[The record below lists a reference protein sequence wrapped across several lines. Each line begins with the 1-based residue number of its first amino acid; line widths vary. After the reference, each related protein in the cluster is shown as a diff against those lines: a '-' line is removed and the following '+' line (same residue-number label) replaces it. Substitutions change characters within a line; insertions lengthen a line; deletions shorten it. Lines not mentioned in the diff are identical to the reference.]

1 MPTRRAPWLPALL
14 IAVIAS
20 SSKAQDQGHPAHPTE
35 KLGTVHFQT
44 SCRTQVAPEFDHAI
58 ALLHSFEFPQAI
70 RGFESVIASDSSCA
84 IAYWGIA
91 LSLWTNPFAV
101 GARSTS
107 QLESGRRVLERGLRV
122 APNASEREKDYLGAV
137 GQLYRDYEHTTQAAR
152 VAAYTQSMEALAA
165 RYPDD
170 TEASIFYALAL
181 TASAPPTDKT
191 YANQLKAAA
200 ILERL
205 YASQPDHPGLTHYMI
220 HTFDVPPLASRGLD
234 AANRYATIAPSAA
247 HALHMPSHIFTRVGE
262 WDESIATNLRSIESA
277 RRERSLAEALHASD
291 YAMYAYLQEGQDRAA
306 RQLMDGLPT
315 LKSSFDP
322 TATSGG
328 ATGTVGAFA
337 LAAIPARYA
346 LERRSWQ
353 DAAALAP
360 GSSAFPWTEA
370 LDHFARALGAAR
382 LGDLAKAHESV
393 DSLGAIQLR
402 LVTRGETYWAEQV
415 AIEKLGAEAWL
426 ALAERRES
434 DALALMREASAREDK
449 TEKSAVTPGPLAP
462 ARELLGDMY
471 LELHRPAE
479 ALDAYQA
486 TLKKEPKRFRS
497 LYGAMRAA
505 SLSGDRSAALGY
517 ARQLRETA
525 AKGDPESRPEL
536 REAMAIH

>member
-1 MPTRRAPWLPALL
+1 MPIERTVWLPAVL
-14 IAVIAS
+14 IAVSAS
-20 SSKAQDQGHPAHPTE
+20 LSSAQHQGHPAHAAE
-35 KLGTVHFQT
+35 KLGTVHFQS
-44 SCRTQVAPEFDHAI
+44 SCRADVAPEFDHAV

-70 RGFESVIASDSSCA
+70 RGFETVLTSDSSCA
-84 IAYWGIA
+84 IAYWGIS

-101 GARSTS
+101 GARSTP
-107 QLESGRRVLERGLRV
+107 QLESGRRALEHGLR
-122 APNASEREKDYLGAV
+122 AATNASEREQGYLAAV
-137 GQLYRDYEHTTQAAR
+137 GQLYSDYEHTSQAAR
-152 VAAYTQSMEALAA
+152 VAAYTQSMERLAA

-220 HTFDVPPLASRGLD
+220 HTFDVPPLAQRGLD

-247 HALHMPSHIFTRVGE
+247 HALHMPSHIFTRVGA

-277 RRERSLAEALHASD
+277 RREKSVGETLHASD

-306 RQLMDGLPT
+306 RQLMDGLPA
-315 LKSSFDP
+315 LKLSLDP

-328 ATGTVGAFA
+328 ASGSVGIYA

-346 LERRSWQ
+346 LERRSWH
-353 DAAALAP
+353 DAAALTP
-360 GSSAFPWTEA
+360 VSTPFPWTEA

-382 LGDLAKAHESV
+382 LGDLAKAHQSV
-393 DSLGAIQLR
+393 DSLGAIHDR
-402 LVTRGETYWAEQV
+402 LLTRGETYWAEQV

-434 DALALMREASAREDK
+434 DALALMREATAREDK

-486 TLKKEPKRFRS
+486 TLKREPKRFRS

-505 SLSGDRSAALGY
+505 FLSGDRRAALAY
-517 ARQLRETA
+517 ARQLRDVA
-525 AKGDPESRPEL
+525 ARADSGSRPEL
-536 REAMAIH
+536 REAIAIH